1 MNAEGVIAVF
11 GSSAT
16 KPGSPAWEEAEG
28 TGRSLAEAGLGVVTG
43 GYGGSMEAV
52 SKGASGSGGVVVG
65 VTAPS
70 LFPDRSGANPHVG
83 LLVEAETLLERI
95 GAMFDRACG
104 VIALPGS
111 VGTATELLIAW
122 NLNHIARN
130 ARAGRIPT
138 AAVGT
143 GWRALH
149 ELMSGS
155 IGAFPADVH
164 VTDTAEQAVDWLV
177 IQPEVSPHVTT
188 RRGKLSR

>member
-1 MNAEGVIAVF
+1 MVAVF

-16 KPGSPAWEEAEG
+16 EPGSAAWEEANS

-52 SKGASGSGGVVVG
+52 SEGAARAGGEVVG
-65 VTAPS
+65 VTAPV
-70 LFPDRSGANPHVG
+70 LFADRPAANPHVG

-111 VGTATELLIAW
+111 IGTATELVIAW
-122 NLNHIARN
+122 NLNHIARL
-130 ARAGRIPT
+130 AGAGRIPT
-138 AAVGT
+138 VAVGT

-149 ELMSGS
+149 ELMNDT
-155 IGAFPADVH
+155 IGAVPGDVH
-164 VTDTAEQAVDWLV
+164 VVDTARQAVDWLLT
-177 IQPEVSPHVTT
+177 QPEVTT
-188 RRGKLSR
+188 HLATR

>member
-1 MNAEGVIAVF
+1 MKGDALVAVF

-16 KPGSPAWEEAEG
+16 EPGSAAWEEAEG
-28 TGRSLAEAGLGVVTG
+28 IGRRLGEAGLGVITG

-52 SKGASGSGGVVVG
+52 SKGAATSGSEVVG

-111 VGTATELLIAW
+111 IGTATELLIAW
-122 NLNHIARN
+122 NLNHIARH

-138 AAVGT
+138 AAVGA

-149 ELMSGS
+149 ELMSGR
-155 IGAFPADVH
+155 IGASPHDVH
-164 VTDTAEQAVDWLV
+164 VVDTAELAVEWLV
-177 IQPEVSPHVTT
+177 AQPEVSRHLTT
-188 RRGKLSR
+188 G